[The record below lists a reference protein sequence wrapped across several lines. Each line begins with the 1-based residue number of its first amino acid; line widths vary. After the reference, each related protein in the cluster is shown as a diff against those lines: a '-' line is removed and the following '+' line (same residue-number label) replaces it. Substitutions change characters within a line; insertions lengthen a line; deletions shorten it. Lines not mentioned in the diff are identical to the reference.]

1 MLVEDEDVTVVL
13 EADADA
19 GRESDVSLE
28 AGTLATGLKIDAVIE
43 ADTEL
48 EVSAV
53 PEALVIT
60 PMLVTIVVLV
70 VGVIVGAE
78 VPGVVLLKTP
88 PNAAEENSI
97 SQICAQTVNEDTHIF
112 EKKY

>member
-1 MLVEDEDVTVVL
+1 MLVEVTVVL
-13 EADADA
+13 EADAEA

-28 AGTLATGLKIDAVIE
+28 AGTLAIDLEIDAAIE

-48 EVSAV
+48 EVCAV
-53 PEALVIT
+53 SEALVIS

-70 VGVIVGAE
+70 VGVIVGA
-78 VPGVVLLKTP
+78 GVVLFKIL

-97 SQICAQTVNEDTHIF
+97 SQICAQTVTEDTHLF
-112 EKKY
+112 EK